1 LFAVHALDRE
11 TLVDVVLAVHSLES

>member
-1 LFAVHALDRE
+1 LFPVHALDRE

>member
-1 LFAVHALDRE
+1 LVPVHALDRE